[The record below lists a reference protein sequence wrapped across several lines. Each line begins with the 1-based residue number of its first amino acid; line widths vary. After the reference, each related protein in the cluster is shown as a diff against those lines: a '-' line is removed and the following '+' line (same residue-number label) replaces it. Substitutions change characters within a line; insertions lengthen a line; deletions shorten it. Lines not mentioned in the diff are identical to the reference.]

1 MSTTIL
7 LFQAAIALSIFAS
20 GYRYRTATAAAW
32 LLFTM
37 GMVFVY
43 WLALIQVGTIAV
55 AWHYAGMPFGAAH
68 YRGLLGRANGLRM
81 DRFGYLELSCVQCTG
96 CRCGSAKIQLAGSWP
111 LLRASPT
118 GERLLAERAELAVEL
133 EKEARK
139 LETRRPGHRL
149 VQRMQAEAKIL
160 RVQPDPD
167 HDRKESE
174 KYLWI
179 NERSRNL
186 QKKFV
191 RRLTVVDILPA
202 ITLLSVPVFLV
213 TLFICSAG
221 YYDEKDVRAL
231 IVIASI
237 TVASYLLHFLVGLYW
252 YLGKRFFMPHLFIPG
267 GGLLS
272 LTQPA

>member
-7 LFQAAIALSIFAS
+7 LFQAAIALSILAS
-20 GYRYRTATAAAW
+20 GYRFRTVTAAGW
-32 LLFTM
+32 ILFTM

-68 YRGLLGRANGLRM
+68 YRSLLGRANGLRM
-81 DRFGYLELSCVQCTG
+81 DRFGYLELVCVQCTG
-96 CRCGSAKIQLAGSWP
+96 CRCDRGTIELAGSWP
-111 LLRASPT
+111 FLSASPT
-118 GERLLAERAELAVEL
+118 GARLITQRAELAVEL
-133 EKEARK
+133 EYEARK

-149 VQRMQAEAKIL
+149 VQRMQAEVKKL
-160 RVQPDPD
+160 RVQPDPER
-167 HDRKESE
+167 DRKESE

-179 NERSRNL
+179 NERSQNL
-186 QKKFV
+186 HKKFV
-191 RRLTVVDILPA
+191 RRLTVVDLLPC

-213 TLFICSAG
+213 TLFIDSAG
-221 YYDEKDVRAL
+221 HYDEKDVKVL

-237 TVASYLLHFLVGLYW
+237 MVSSYLLRFLLGLYW
-252 YLGKRFFMPHLFIPG
+252 YFGRRFFMPHLFVPG

-272 LTQPA
+272 LLSD